1 MSHISSTSLYFQ
13 ILKHIYMNKL
23 INKVSEHDDVE
34 SSVVELVRGIKLALD
49 DAIAKKDEYALH
61 AVSDSLES
69 NVHQFSEAVVKNTIL
84 TEDDSEVEETGEEEE
99 AEEEPQEE
107 PQPKQ

>member
-1 MSHISSTSLYFQ
+1 
-13 ILKHIYMNKL
+13 MNKL
-23 INKVSEHDDVE
+23 ISKVSEHDDVE

-61 AVSDSLES
+61 AVSDSLET
-69 NVHQFSEAVVKNTIL
+69 NVHQFSEAVVKNTEL
-84 TEDDSEVEETGEEEE
+84 DDDDEEEATEE
-99 AEEEPQEE
+99 AEEEPEEEE